1 MDGDM
6 SVYLDPLKMES
17 VIETPLQLTHQS
29 SLGTHKKLTETST
42 WPTLHTTGMSH
53 QIFNFL

>member
-1 MDGDM
+1 M